1 MTNPNSDEA
10 TEAPSATHGVDS
22 SANATA
28 SPSLEDLQAHYAV
41 AAADHKR
48 ARSAAFGGS
57 LMLALILL
65 LISFMPVPYVRLSPG
80 PMFNTVGSY
89 QGIELIKITGTKV
102 YPTTGELNL
111 TTVNER
117 GGPYGELTL
126 PEALVGWI
134 SDKDVV
140 VPTTDLFPPGTTEQ
154 DAIEENQADFSD
166 SQSSAIAAALSYLKI
181 PLTTRVK
188 VAQVGP
194 NAPANGLL
202 KPGDIITAVDGTPVN
217 KPEQMPPLV
226 RSKKPGTVVT
236 FSLLV
241 NKIPQDVAVP
251 VGPNPRNPAQGYVG
265 VLGSTEYS
273 GPFPITFGL
282 QDVGGPSAGTMF
294 ALGIVDK
301 LTPENLSDDKIVAG
315 TGTIDPKGEV
325 GKIGGIQQKMYAA
338 RDNGAQL
345 FLAPRSNCDVVR
357 SSAPEGLNI
366 AAVNTL
372 SEAVDVLRKWRS
384 GSGDLPRC

>member
-1 MTNPNSDEA
+1 MTNSTNRSPGD
-10 TEAPSATHGVDS
+10 AP
-22 SANATA
+22 A
-28 SPSLEDLQAHYAV
+28 SPAEPSEVSEHPNLEDLQAQYAV
-41 AAADHKR
+41 ADADYRR

-57 LMLALILL
+57 LLLVLILL
-65 LISFMPVPYVRLSPG
+65 AISFMPVPYVKLSPG

-89 QGIELIKITGTKV
+89 QGIELIRITGAKV

-126 PEALVGWI
+126 PEALTGWY
-134 SDKDVV
+134 SDKDIV

-166 SQSSAIAAALSYLKI
+166 SQSSAIAAALTYLKI
-181 PLTTRVK
+181 PLTTKVK
-188 VAQVGP
+188 VAQVGA
-194 NAPANGLL
+194 NAPANGLI
-202 KPGDIITAVDGTPVN
+202 KVGDVITAVDGTPVT

-236 FSLLV
+236 FSLV
-241 NKIPQDVAVP
+241 TNKIPKDVAVKL
-251 VGPNPRNPAQGYVG
+251 GSSPRNPAQGYAG

-301 LTPENLSDDKIVAG
+301 LTPENLSDDKIIAG

-345 FLAPRSNCDVVR
+345 FLAPAGNCDAVR

-366 AAVNTL
+366 AAVNNL